1 MVLSSLQHSRWTRT
15 TSCFTMRLGCSGLN
29 GVSVPHFGKTAQ
41 AAVAKWFESNSI
53 QQVKTPQEDGF
64 WWSFEQFSYKR
75 RRREPKPGEPQDF
88 MWYAGYDFKMGKEAH
103 ERMFPTIR

>member
-1 MVLSSLQHSRWTRT
+1 
-15 TSCFTMRLGCSGLN
+15 MRLGCSGLN

-64 WWSFEQFSYKR
+64 WWSFEQFSYKYPR
-75 RRREPKPGEPQDF
+75 GEPKPGEPQDF

-103 ERMFPTIR
+103 ERMFPTIC